1 MWTYLINSNRQY
13 CEYKRELLPL
23 EMISNDLNLETIKK
37 DYIELVN
44 DGFFESFDNYYDR
57 LFVSEYSPSENPMD
71 REVKFHISLL
81 K

>member
-13 CEYKRELLPL
+13 CKYKRELPL
-23 EMISNDLNLETIKK
+23 EIISNDLNLETIKN

-57 LFVSEYSPSENPMD
+57 LFVSEYSPSENPID

-81 K
+81 R